1 MVKNLEALRQSI
13 KGVKDALDTLETR
26 AKACEHDLGE
36 CRAEIVAKE
45 YCHMIKREE
54 DFRKVETA
62 FEMISGLRWACGQ
75 FSKDPIFSGELVSI
89 EFTEG

>member
-13 KGVKDALDTLETR
+13 KGVKEALDTLEKR

-36 CRAEIVAKE
+36 IRAEIVAKE
-45 YCHMIKREE
+45 YCHKIKREE
-54 DFRKVETA
+54 DFRRVETA
-62 FEMISGLRWACGQ
+62 SGLVSGLRWACEQ
-75 FSKDPIFSGELVSI
+75 FSKDPIFKGDLVSI